1 MDEIDNLLEKYVER
15 FEENFPIS
23 WSWGSMVKNYANCL
37 KRVLKQAS
45 LSDQSWIQT
54 KFISM
59 QG

>member
-15 FEENFPIS
+15 FEENFPIFLVL
-23 WSWGSMVKNYANCL
+23 GIDEKKYANCL